1 MKTYL
6 FNDLSD
12 RAQQF
17 AYGIYLSNGG
27 KLSFLDFR
35 AVVTYDCIRY
45 QSNGFEA

>member
-35 AVVTYDCIRY
+35 ATVTHECIRY
-45 QSNGFEA
+45 LPDGYEA